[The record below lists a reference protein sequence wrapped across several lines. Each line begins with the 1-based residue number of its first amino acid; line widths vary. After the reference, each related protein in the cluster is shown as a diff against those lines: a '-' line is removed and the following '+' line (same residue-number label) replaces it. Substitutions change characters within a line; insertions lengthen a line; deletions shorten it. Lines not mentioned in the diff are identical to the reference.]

1 MPTLMLRETLI
12 SYDNRYEHYSVPAHI
27 RNISAN
33 CFNERWE
40 LQWLTLPEHLEEL
53 GDKYCLSVHAIRK
66 IVAHRYAGTH

>member
-40 LQWLTLPEHLEEL
+40 LQWLTLPEHL
-53 GDKYCLSVHAIRK
+53 
-66 IVAHRYAGTH
+66 

>member
-40 LQWLTLPEHLEEL
+40 LQWLTLP
-53 GDKYCLSVHAIRK
+53 DVHQFE
-66 IVAHRYAGTH
+66 AHRYAGTH